1 MTVLA
6 QLIPD
11 RYAAVA
17 ASCNHGTPGGLSCL
31 SGSQQNPDRISV
43 AALTDALQA
52 PGGVMGHTPSLWP
65 VGP

>member
-17 ASCNHGTPGGLSCL
+17 VSCNHGIPGGLSCL
-31 SGSQQNPDRISV
+31 PGSHQNPDRTSV
-43 AALTDALQA
+43 AALTAALQA
-52 PGGVMGHTPSLWP
+52 RGGVMGHTPSLWP

>member
-1 MTVLA
+1 MTILA
-6 QLIPD
+6 QFIPD

-31 SGSQQNPDRISV
+31 PGSHQNSDRISV
-43 AALTDALQA
+43 AALTAALQA
-52 PGGVMGHTPSLWP
+52 RGGFMGYTPTLLP

>member
-17 ASCNHGTPGGLSCL
+17 ASCNHGTPRSLSCL
-31 SGSQQNPDRISV
+31 PGSHQNPDRISV
-43 AALTDALQA
+43 AALTAALQA
-52 PGGVMGHTPSLWP
+52 PGGVMGHTPLLWP